1 MIQLSDA
8 PMTWVATGDSITQ
21 AVQHTHGA
29 RGWVEHLHERV
40 RWQLGRLTD
49 VVVNTGVSAWGATD
63 VLAAHDRLI
72 GRFRPDVLS
81 VSLGTNDC
89 LAGED
94 GLPAFHD
101 AMRRIVSGAGPQA
114 QVVLHT
120 PALVS
125 FSGRERRPSLP
136 AYCQAV
142 REIAKD
148 TGALLV
154 DHEAHWSEHHCATD
168 PIPWLDDP
176 AHPNAVGHLE
186 MANHTL
192 RALGLGELSPLAAA

>member
-1 MIQLSDA
+1 MIRLADG
-8 PMTWVATGDSITQ
+8 PMTWVVTGDSITQ
-21 AVQHTHGA
+21 GVLHTHGA
-29 RGWVEHLHERV
+29 RSWVEHLHERV

-49 VVVNTGVSAWGATD
+49 VVVNTGVSGWSAVD
-63 VLAAHDRLI
+63 VLAERDRLI
-72 GRFRPDVLS
+72 GRFAPDVLS

-94 GLPAFHD
+94 GLPEFRD
-101 AMRRIVSGAGPQA
+101 AMHRIIAGSGPQT

-125 FSGRERRPSLP
+125 VAGRERRAALP

-142 REIAKD
+142 RELAKD

-154 DHEAHWSEHHCATD
+154 DHETHWREHFGADD
-168 PIPWLDDP
+168 PIAWLDDP
-176 AHPNAVGHLE
+176 AHPNPAGHLE
-186 MANHTL
+186 LADLAL
-192 RALGLGELSPLAAA
+192 RAMGLGELDSR

>member
-1 MIQLSDA
+1 MIRLADV

-21 AVQHTHGA
+21 GVLHTHGG
-29 RGWVEHLHERV
+29 RSWVEHLHERV
-40 RWQLGRLTD
+40 RWQLDRLTD
-49 VVVNTGVSAWGATD
+49 IVVNTGVSGWGAVD
-63 VLAAHDRLI
+63 VLAAHERLI
-72 GRFRPDVLS
+72 GRFEPDVLS

-101 AMRRIVSGAGPQA
+101 AMRRIVAGVSPRT

-120 PALVS
+120 PALVG
-125 FSGRERRPSLP
+125 FSGRERRSALP

-142 REIAKD
+142 REIAED

-154 DHEAHWSEHHCATD
+154 DHETHWRKHHRTAD
-168 PIPWLDDP
+168 PIAWLDDA
-176 AHPNAVGHLE
+176 AHPNAVGHLH
-186 MANHTL
+186 MAEHTL
-192 RALGLGELSPLAAA
+192 RTLGLGGLDPL

>member
-1 MIQLSDA
+1 MIRLSDG

-21 AVQHTHGA
+21 GVLHTHGA
-29 RGWVEHLHERV
+29 RSWVEHLHERV
-40 RWQLGRLTD
+40 RWQLERLTD
-49 VVVNTGVSAWGATD
+49 IVVNSGVSAWRAVD
-63 VLAAHDRLI
+63 VLAAHERLI
-72 GRFRPDVLS
+72 GRFEPDVLS

-89 LAGED
+89 LEGPE
-94 GLPAFHD
+94 GLPEFHD
-101 AMRRIVSGAGPQA
+101 AMRRIVAAAGPRT

-120 PALVS
+120 PVLVS
-125 FSGRERRPSLP
+125 ASGRERRAALP
-136 AYCQAV
+136 DYCRAV

-154 DHEAHWSEHHCATD
+154 DHEAHWLEHFGTDD

-176 AHPNAVGHLE
+176 AHPNAVGHLR

-192 RALGLGELSPLAAA
+192 RTLGLGELDPL